1 MLAEVDATVVF
12 FAVALFAEAAQAGQ
26 EAQAFASKQ
35 LFGLEL
41 VAISEA
47 SQNVGFCG
55 GRETRFEATAFLLDG
70 KLPTGALFG
79 GAEIL
84 AQAHPQDVLLRTKMA
99 LAVAEV
105 GDVLLA
111 A

>member
-1 MLAEVDATVVF
+1 VDATVVF
-12 FAVALFAEAAQAGQ
+12 FAVALFAEAAQARQ

-41 VAISEA
+41 VAIFEA
-47 SQNVGFCG
+47 SQDVGLCG
-55 GRETRFEATAFLLDG
+55 GREARFEATAFLLEG
-70 KLPTGALFG
+70 KVPTGVLFG

-84 AQAHPQDVLLRTKMA
+84 AQAHPQDVLLCAKMA
-99 LAVAEV
+99 LAVAEL

-111 A
+111 T